1 MRWDQ
6 LFDDLEAQA
15 SRLHAWDDEQL
26 VADGARSAFAEV
38 ALADRLRRMQRGSAV
53 SLGLVGQP
61 AVHGCLGVVGSDW
74 VLVRGAAGE
83 SLVPLASVAW
93 LELRPGPGPVRSA
106 TASIEARLSI
116 RHALRAL
123 ARERAYVW
131 VTLVDGHVLAGT
143 VDRVGSDHLEL
154 AEHPV
159 DEPRRAAAVRSLR
172 ALRVPAIAVV
182 RSAVNA

>member
-26 VADGARSAFAEV
+26 LADGARSAFADV
-38 ALADRLRRMQRGSAV
+38 TFVDRLRRHERGSAV
-53 SLGLVGQP
+53 TLGIVGQQ
-61 AVHGCLGVVGSDW
+61 AVHGRLGVVGSDW
-74 VLVRGAAGE
+74 VAVRGAAGE

-93 LELRPGPGPVRSA
+93 LELRPGPGPIRSA
-106 TASIEARLSI
+106 TASIESRLSI
-116 RHALRAL
+116 RHALRVL

-131 VTLVDGHVLAGT
+131 VTLVGGQVFAGT
-143 VDRVGSDHLEL
+143 ADRVGADHLEL

-159 DEPRRAAAVRSLR
+159 DEPRRAGAVRSVR
-172 ALRVPAIAVV
+172 ALRFPAIAVV